1 MKAIVQRVLSSS
13 VLINGSMHA
22 TIDQGMCVLVG
33 YCKDDDTSVNIWL
46 AEKLLGLRIFED
58 NHNKMNLSL
67 QDIDGSLLII
77 PNFTLCADIQ
87 KGHRPSFFGAE
98 SPDKAEQLFQ
108 NLLSILTDKYPK
120 VHSGVFGADMNVEIQ
135 NNGPVTLIFER

>member
-1 MKAIVQRVLSSS
+1 
-13 VLINGSMHA
+13 MHA
-22 TIDQGMCVLVG
+22 TIDQGMCVFVG

-58 NHNKMNLSL
+58 NHKKMNLSL

-120 VHSGVFGADMNVEIQ
+120 VYSGVFGADMNVEIQ

>member
-1 MKAIVQRVLSSS
+1 
-13 VLINGSMHA
+13 MHA

-67 QDIDGSLLII
+67 LDIDGSLLII

-120 VHSGVFGADMNVEIQ
+120 VQSGVFGADMNVEIQ

>member
-1 MKAIVQRVLSSS
+1 
-13 VLINGSMHA
+13 MHA

-98 SPDKAEQLFQ
+98 PPDKAEQLFQ
-108 NLLSILTDKYPK
+108 NLLSILTDKYTK
-120 VHSGVFGADMNVEIQ
+120 VQSGVFGADMNVEIQ
-135 NNGPVTLIFER
+135 NNGPVTLFFER